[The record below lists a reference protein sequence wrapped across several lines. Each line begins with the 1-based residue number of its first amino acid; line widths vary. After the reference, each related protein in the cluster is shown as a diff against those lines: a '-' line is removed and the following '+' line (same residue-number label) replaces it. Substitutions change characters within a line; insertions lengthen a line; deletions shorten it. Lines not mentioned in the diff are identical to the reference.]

1 MLTVQLL
8 PLIIQVPL
16 GEMLDVQQPLHDLIH
31 GAVDERQGQVT
42 QRGVGQTLL
51 KRAVNQG
58 QTSQHLDCDEGTI
71 VIHVACMKL

>member
-51 KRAVNQG
+51 ERAVNQR
-58 QTSQHLDCDEGTI
+58 SNKSAILI
-71 VIHVACMKL
+71 AMKGPSLL